1 MSFCVLINAVACS
14 SLQGSQRLE
23 RAASGDTRRSRFRT
37 ATIGPAIFTASSHLA
52 LIAGASRLV
61 SPHDHVLEIG
71 SQLGEVTR
79 CLADKASSVHGVD
92 MERELQG
99 KSGRTASFRSHSSPE
114 EAGLTGVRF
123 TLLDPW
129 DTRALLQAIGADEEP
144 TFAVIDLN
152 QIVGNDLPLEAL
164 ALARQLGKTFPSL
177 TNVII
182 KSGALDKLQRQL
194 TTLPELRAEK
204 GRAPPPSWLPRIV
217 ATRGV
222 ADYRAAALEVT
233 TSAGV

>member
-1 MSFCVLINAVACS
+1 MGSSLIVGLLRGLIMILYLCIAVAG
-14 SLQGSQRLE
+14 LQGSQRLE
-23 RAASGDTRRSRFRT
+23 RVANGDTRRSRFRT
-37 ATIGPAIFTASSHLA
+37 ATTGPAIFTASSHLA

-61 SPHDHVLEIG
+61 SPQDHVLEIG

-79 CLADKASSVHGVD
+79 LLADKASSVHGVD

-114 EAGLTGVRF
+114 EAGLAGVRF

-129 DTRALLQAIGADEEP
+129 DTRALLQATGADEEP
-144 TFAVIDLN
+144 TF
-152 QIVGNDLPLEAL
+152 

-182 KSGALDKLQRQL
+182 QSGALDKLQRQL

-233 TSAGV
+233 TPDGV